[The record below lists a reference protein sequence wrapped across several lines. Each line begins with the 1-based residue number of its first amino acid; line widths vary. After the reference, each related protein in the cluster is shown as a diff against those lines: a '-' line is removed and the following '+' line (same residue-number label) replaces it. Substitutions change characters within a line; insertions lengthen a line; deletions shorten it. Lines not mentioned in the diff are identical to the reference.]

1 MENTTGMTV
10 EQWLGE
16 DNQIG
21 IDIWHRKYQHENE
34 TFEEWLDRVSN
45 GDLELRQLIVEK
57 KLLLGGRTLA
67 NRGIDNGASYFN
79 CYSRGYV
86 EDDYRDIMQTAMDI
100 GLTFKGQGGQGLSLT
115 KIRPKGTPVGTQ
127 YTSDGIVPFMKIFN
141 EVTAGTSQ
149 GGSRKGALLMSIDAR
164 HKEAMDFIHIKSKD
178 GIIEKANLSLE
189 IDDEFMEAVE
199 KYYKTGEVIVLH
211 EKRNYSGHEVK
222 YDVTPIEVF
231 KAMVKN
237 CYDWAEPGVIFTDR
251 FRNYNLM
258 EFVDDY
264 QIETCN
270 PCGEQPLI
278 KGGACC
284 LASINLSEFV
294 IDPYTDNAC
303 FNYEAFEDTVRVGVR
318 TLDKLIDENAD
329 RHPLEEQRNM
339 SLKYR
344 NIGLGVMGYATMLMK
359 LGLKYGSPEALKKTS
374 SIFEDMFFVAL
385 EYDIDLAK
393 KLGCFPGWDRGVF
406 YSGIVNAHPSPRN
419 MDSSATMRNCS
430 LLSIAPTG
438 SLATMLG
445 ESGGCEPEF
454 ALSYTRRTVG
464 MTDGEDTYYKVY
476 CKAAREY
483 MALHN
488 CTEDELPDCF
498 VSAYDIPWQDRI
510 ATQAIIQN
518 HIDTAISSTVNL
530 PHDISE
536 DEVAQLYI
544 EAWRLGCKG
553 VTIFREGCKRMP
565 ILSSGK
571 DKNEN
576 CKTETSDESN
586 AGVLSISD
594 ADLKKIHDTIFNPT
608 IDTLDTLPRGYIV
621 DASDNLVGKKRKL
634 ITGCGSLHCEGFF
647 DPITGKLM
655 EVFLSKGSTGGCN
668 NSLIGLS
675 RMISLAAR
683 AGVEIESIVDQLESC
698 GVCPS
703 YAVRRATKHDTSLG
717 SCCPMAVGRALKDM
731 WHEMLDE
738 IEDDSDASAE
748 DETSDCSAQPA
759 NINNPASEKTM
770 EWNTAATS
778 ATTARTASDSKPIH
792 EPISSESIC
801 PECGNELMW
810 SNGCVSCSNCGWSKC
825 N

>member
-1 MENTTGMTV
+1 M
-10 EQWLGE
+10 
-16 DNQIG
+16 
-21 IDIWHRKYQHENE
+21 
-34 TFEEWLDRVSN
+34 
-45 GDLELRQLIVEK
+45 
-57 KLLLGGRTLA
+57 
-67 NRGIDNGASYFN
+67 
-79 CYSRGYV
+79 
-86 EDDYRDIMQTAMDI
+86 
-100 GLTFKGQGGQGLSLT
+100 
-115 KIRPKGTPVGTQ
+115 
-127 YTSDGIVPFMKIFN
+127 
-141 EVTAGTSQ
+141 
-149 GGSRKGALLMSIDAR
+149 
-164 HKEAMDFIHIKSKD
+164 
-178 GIIEKANLSLE
+178 
-189 IDDEFMEAVE
+189 
-199 KYYKTGEVIVLH
+199 
-211 EKRNYSGHEVK
+211 
-222 YDVTPIEVF
+222 
-231 KAMVKN
+231 
-237 CYDWAEPGVIFTDR
+237 
-251 FRNYNLM
+251 
-258 EFVDDY
+258 
-264 QIETCN
+264 
-270 PCGEQPLI
+270 
-278 KGGACC
+278 
-284 LASINLSEFV
+284 
-294 IDPYTDNAC
+294 
-303 FNYEAFEDTVRVGVR
+303 
-318 TLDKLIDENAD
+318 
-329 RHPLEEQRNM
+329 
-339 SLKYR
+339 
-344 NIGLGVMGYATMLMK
+344 
-359 LGLKYGSPEALKKTS
+359 
-374 SIFEDMFFVAL
+374 
-385 EYDIDLAK
+385 
-393 KLGCFPGWDRGVF
+393 
-406 YSGIVNAHPSPRN
+406 
-419 MDSSATMRNCS
+419 
-430 LLSIAPTG
+430 
-438 SLATMLG
+438 
-445 ESGGCEPEF
+445 
-454 ALSYTRRTVG
+454 
-464 MTDGEDTYYKVY
+464 
-476 CKAAREY
+476 
-483 MALHN
+483 
-488 CTEDELPDCF
+488 PDCF

-510 ATQAIIQN
+510 VTQATIQK

-536 DEVAQLYI
+536 EEVAALYI
-544 EAWRLGCKG
+544 EAWRQGCKG

-717 SCCPMAVGRALKDM
+717 SCCPMAVGRALINM

>member
-1 MENTTGMTV
+1 M
-10 EQWLGE
+10 L
-16 DNQIG
+16 
-21 IDIWHRKYQHENE
+21 
-34 TFEEWLDRVSN
+34 
-45 GDLELRQLIVEK
+45 
-57 KLLLGGRTLA
+57 
-67 NRGIDNGASYFN
+67 
-79 CYSRGYV
+79 
-86 EDDYRDIMQTAMDI
+86 
-100 GLTFKGQGGQGLSLT
+100 
-115 KIRPKGTPVGTQ
+115 
-127 YTSDGIVPFMKIFN
+127 
-141 EVTAGTSQ
+141 
-149 GGSRKGALLMSIDAR
+149 
-164 HKEAMDFIHIKSKD
+164 HKAIPYEGNFQK
-178 GIIEKANLSLE
+178 LE
-189 IDDEFMEAVE
+189 I
-199 KYYKTGEVIVLH
+199 
-211 EKRNYSGHEVK
+211 
-222 YDVTPIEVF
+222 
-231 KAMVKN
+231 KN
-237 CYDWAEPGVIFTDR
+237 SND
-251 FRNYNLM
+251 NNK
-258 EFVDDY
+258 
-264 QIETCN
+264 
-270 PCGEQPLI
+270 EQPLP
-278 KGGACC
+278 KHGACC

-294 IDPYTDNAC
+294 TDPYTDNAR
-303 FNYEAFEDTVRVGVR
+303 FDYEAFEDAIKVGVR

-329 RHPLEEQRNM
+329 RHPLDEQRKM

-359 LGLKYGSPEALKKTS
+359 MGLKYGSNPALQITDD
-374 SIFEDMFFVAL
+374 IFEDMFVVAL
-385 EYDIDLAK
+385 YYDIALAK
-393 KLGCFPGWDRGVF
+393 KLGCFPEWNQRVF
-406 YSGIVNAHPSPRN
+406 ESEICNAHNEPYN
-419 MDSSATMRNCS
+419 VDAFATMRNCS

-488 CTEDELPDCF
+488 CTEDELPDYF

-510 ATQAIIQN
+510 DTQAIIQS

-530 PHDISE
+530 PQDITE
-536 DEVAQLYI
+536 DEIAELYI
-544 EAWRLGCKG
+544 AAWRNGCKG

-565 ILSSGK
+565 ILSSKNSNQHVK
-571 DKNEN
+571 DNAENSTENSASKNVSGYV
-576 CKTETSDESN
+576 TPTATSDVFAPE
-586 AGVLSISD
+586 I
-594 ADLKKIHDTIFNPT
+594 
-608 IDTLDTLPRGYIV
+608 DTLPRGYII

-647 DPITGKLM
+647 DPITGQLM

-703 YAVRRATKHDTSLG
+703 YAVRRATKRDTSTG

-731 WHEMLDE
+731 WLEMLDE
-738 IEDDSDASAE
+738 IEDDSDSDVSA
-748 DETSDCSAQPA
+748 DVDANNAATSPACKTVLPAKNETSDQ
-759 NINNPASEKTM
+759 
-770 EWNTAATS
+770 
-778 ATTARTASDSKPIH
+778 

-810 SNGCVSCSNCGWSKC
+810 SNGCISCPNCGWSKC